1 MEDMASGMAAPSY
14 GIDHTRA
21 AETPI
26 ERVKAADPYLRW
38 STIPNPN
45 TRREDA
51 SKVKK
56 ATEK

>member
-1 MEDMASGMAAPSY
+1 MEDIASGMAAPSY
-14 GIDHTRA
+14 GTDHTRA

-26 ERVKAADPYLRW
+26 ERVKTANLYLRCGI
-38 STIPNPN
+38 IPNPS

-51 SKVKK
+51 SNVKK